1 MSRWRTMTFVGML
14 VALVTMPICG
24 VDGLAGEIVVNTG
37 DRFELAVS
45 SSGALTEVS
54 MDGRELPRGGRGE
67 FFPIS
72 ICDVTKHAEFVP
84 VAGKTL
90 VENDGAV
97 VHRAELA
104 DLSLDVTGRFEATD
118 ELISVKLSVQDT
130 SGKDRGLLVRFALPI
145 QAEGWRW
152 WDDVDATRAI
162 GTTGT
167 YENSRRI
174 REFAALPEWHDQP
187 ALDMGAHSVNFC
199 NVITGP
205 VGLCYAVPLDQP
217 RIFRTGYDAEQGL
230 FYIVYDVAL
239 AKETEPPS
247 AAELTFHVYRCDP
260 DWGMRSALDR
270 YYRLF
275 PQFFAKHVTKEG
287 MWMAFS
293 KLSEVDNVN
302 EFRFALQEG
311 APEPGYDDRL
321 DVDSL
326 TYFTHAGLFAN
337 IADYNPETDP
347 EPSYERQLD
356 AVREKFRQQ
365 TGSAETF
372 DASGLHDRQGRLSVK
387 RTSVYGHVIA
397 QYNLD
402 AQLPYGEYM
411 LGRIPGVFRSYR
423 ERRGGEL
430 DGFYYDG
437 ITTGINYR
445 RDHFRYAEYPPIW
458 DPVQE
463 RPFLYNYFSSVE
475 FAKEVA
481 KRLHAQGKITMMNGA
496 MGSSF
501 YTAPYLD
508 VMGSETGLRINRG
521 SFNYIRT
528 ICRQKPFVTLLKG
541 NFSELTEA
549 DMALFMKRCVA
560 YGVFPGVFD
569 WPPSG
574 LGPGSRYWDHAE
586 WYERDRGNHRLY
598 QTLCQQLARAGWEP
612 LTLARSRNPH
622 LALERFG
629 TASDGEI
636 FFTVLND
643 AAGVAESVVS
653 IPVEALPD
661 DPVVVDEA
669 TLRWLPDASREKGS
683 GTFCAKHPSGRSG
696 KRSLTPF
703 SGLDVPLRLEPESLA
718 VLHVTSKKQ
727 LAQTH
732 IDEILRNLS
741 LRNEMRKIDVERPES
756 SVHWRKTRY
765 GAYERDNVDD
775 KSCLKLANASSSQ
788 TKGAMQWVML
798 YQQEA
803 EPLKLRLRL
812 KCDQVTPDNQG
823 SLHVDAVLCHV
834 NMKTRFTERKREK
847 YELDTGTYDWRDVEI
862 IIKPER
868 PLRSIQ
874 LSPYLWRCSGTVW
887 IDEVSITPVAQ
898 PDHQYVVD
906 PTMDQWYE
914 QPSAGC
920 VKEMDARFARLET
933 DISKLKESD
942 VDAFA
947 GSALAIVNA
956 ASTHRQWIQES
967 KLDNPC
973 RRELRELEDLSARL
987 SLVCSTL
994 MGVHGPYVDVP
1005 TVAVPGEEMSV
1016 RVRVIGTEESNLRY
1030 AIQTPS
1036 DWHCQAVAGGHFK
1049 ITVPQDAL
1057 GTTARLTATA
1067 TVGSPTGP
1075 VLSLQKTTEV
1085 RVVPALEATMRLGGV
1100 SASGEQFRFLVDA
1113 TNNSQTPMEVSLRT
1127 KLPQNWQLVAPGE
1140 VWPVEAKTTNRIPFC
1155 VTPSKE
1161 TKPGR
1166 YEIRAEVAMQAS
1178 KTPLAFSRSV
1188 YFVPG
1193 SLNLLANPG
1202 FELESATRWS
1212 KNEGSLEIDAKQFH
1226 GGRQSL
1232 KLSNKSPSLRS
1243 GASQTITLNQ
1253 KTPQS
1258 IFVRGHA
1265 KADGVSGHAGT
1276 GFSVY
1281 VDIYYT
1287 DGTPLYGHTI
1297 NWQTGTTD
1305 WQYGEMTIGPA
1316 KPIRNVNVYLLLRGH
1331 SGTAWFDDLFVAET
1345 PFQ

>member
-1 MSRWRTMTFVGML
+1 MTLVGIL
-14 VALVTMPICG
+14 VALVTMPVCG
-24 VDGLAGEIVVNTG
+24 ADGLAGEMVLNTG
-37 DRFELAVS
+37 DRFGLAVS

-54 MDGRELPRGGRGE
+54 IDRRELPCGERGE

-72 ICDVTKHAEFVP
+72 ICDVTKHAEFARA
-84 VAGKTL
+84 AGKAL

-118 ELISVKLSVQDT
+118 ELISVKVNVRDT

-152 WDDVDATRAI
+152 WDDMDATRAI

-174 REFAALPEWHDQP
+174 REFAALPEWRDQP

-199 NVITGP
+199 NAITGP

-260 DWGMRSALDR
+260 NWGMRSALDR

-275 PQFFAKHVTKEG
+275 PQFFTKHVTKEG

-293 KLSEVDNVN
+293 NLSEIDNVN

-311 APEPGYDDRL
+311 ASEPGYDDRL
-321 DVDSL
+321 GVDSL

-337 IADYNPETDP
+337 IADYNPETDS

-372 DASGLHDRQGRLSVK
+372 NASGLYDRQGRLSVK

-402 AQLPYGEYM
+402 AQLPYGEHM
-411 LGRIPGVFRSYR
+411 LGRIPGVFQSYR

-463 RPFLYNYFSSVE
+463 KPFLYNYFSSVE
-475 FAKEVA
+475 FAREVA
-481 KRLHAQGKITMMNGA
+481 ERLHAQGKITMMNGA

-541 NFSELTEA
+541 NFSELTED

-586 WYERDRGNHRLY
+586 WYERDRHNHRKY

-612 LTLARSRNPH
+612 LTLARSRNPD

-643 AAGVAESVVS
+643 ASEVAETVISF
-653 IPVEALPD
+653 PAEGLPK
-661 DPVVVDEA
+661 DPVVVDA
-669 TLRWLPDASREKGS
+669 TTLRWLPDASLQGDR
-683 GTFCAKHPSGRSG
+683 
-696 KRSLTPF
+696 
-703 SGLDVPLRLEPESLA
+703 LDVPLRLEPESLA
-718 VLHVTSKKQ
+718 VLHVASKRQ

-732 IDEILRNLS
+732 IDEILRNLT

-765 GAYERDNVDD
+765 GGYERDNEDG
-775 KSCLKLANASSSQ
+775 KSCLKLANESSSQ

-798 YQQEA
+798 YQEEA

-823 SLHVDAVLCHV
+823 SLHVDTLLCHV

-874 LSPYLWRCSGTVW
+874 LSPYLWRCEGTVW
-887 IDEVSITPVAQ
+887 IDEVSIAPVAK
-898 PDHQYVVD
+898 PDQQYVVD

-914 QPSAGC
+914 QPSADC
-920 VKEMDARFARLET
+920 VKEVDARFARLET
-933 DISKLKESD
+933 GISKLETSD
-942 VDAFA
+942 IDAFA
-947 GSALAIVNA
+947 GSALAILDDV
-956 ASTHRQWIQES
+956 SKHKQWIEENNF
-967 KLDNPC
+967 DNPC
-973 RRELRELEDLSARL
+973 RRELRELTDADARL
-987 SLVCSTL
+987 SMLCSTL
-994 MGVHGPYVDVP
+994 LGVHGPYVDVP
-1005 TVAVPGEEMSV
+1005 TVAVPGEEIPV
-1016 RVRVIGTEESNLRY
+1016 RVRVVGAEESDLRY
-1030 AIQTPS
+1030 AIQAATKMGLAPIRTIDACPDFRARHQWPCES
-1036 DWHCQAVAGGHFK
+1036 VGHGQFK
-1049 ITVPQDAL
+1049 MTVPEGAL
-1057 GTTARLTATA
+1057 GTTARLMA
-1067 TVGSPTGP
+1067 TVTVGPPTGLA
-1075 VLSLQKTTEV
+1075 LSLQKTTEV
-1085 RVVPALEATMRLGGV
+1085 RVVPAIEATMRLGGV
-1100 SASGEQFRFLVDA
+1100 SASGEQFQFLVDA

-1127 KLPQNWQLVAPGE
+1127 KLPQDWRQEAPRE
-1140 VWPVEAKTTNRIPFC
+1140 VWPVEAKTTKRIPFC

-1166 YEIRAEVAMQAS
+1166 YEIRAEVATQTL
-1178 KTPLAFSRSV
+1178 KTPLAFSQSV

-1212 KNEGSLEIDAKQFH
+1212 KNEGSLEIDATQFH
-1226 GGRQSL
+1226 GGRHSL
-1232 KLSNKSPSLRS
+1232 RFSNKSPSLRS

-1253 KTPQS
+1253 KTPRP

-1276 GFSVY
+1276 GFSIY

-1287 DGTPLYGHTI
+1287 DGTPLYGRTI

-1305 WQYGEMTIGPA
+1305 WQYGEMIIEPA
-1316 KPIRNVNVYLLLRGH
+1316 KPIRNVNVYLLMRGH
-1331 SGTAWFDDLFVAET
+1331 SGTAWFDDLLVAET
-1345 PFQ
+1345 PLREAGQALAP